1 MMAQAGCLRQ
11 LYCSLQSVCQNVV
24 SNPSLHFLLQKSHT
38 KEPRLLLYLS
48 RGFSDAR
55 VKSEDNASKQMPAVS
70 KSDEPGYDSGSA
82 RTEPRKTKLKKL
94 HNRVLSEVAKG
105 ELASFRKSSLS
116 FPDEDFFGG
125 LNKKKQKSKH
135 VNIAEKV
142 SNSEH
147 SESQVTALEKEQ
159 NMEFQMQNREHHLR
173 VRRHNS
179 NTYRPDLRAQDS
191 KRNKTNGWA
200 DTFGTFQEDTL
211 EERIKES
218 LTCEVATHD
227 ER

>member
-55 VKSEDNASKQMPAVS
+55 VKSE
-70 KSDEPGYDSGSA
+70 
-82 RTEPRKTKLKKL
+82 
-94 HNRVLSEVAKG
+94 
-105 ELASFRKSSLS
+105 
-116 FPDEDFFGG
+116 
-125 LNKKKQKSKH
+125 
-135 VNIAEKV
+135 
-142 SNSEH
+142 
-147 SESQVTALEKEQ
+147 SQVTALEKEQ
-159 NMEFQMQNREHHLR
+159 NMELQMQNREHHLR